1 MAAAHDRT
9 AAPLDRGGP
18 FDIHG
23 ANVRY
28 SALFCLALGLAACDQ
43 TEPFAPSEAP
53 RASEVAAIN
62 APVQE
67 GWLTGAD
74 GVQLR
79 FQVVGSGRDT
89 VVVLHGGPVLF
100 SSSYLVKDFAPLVP
114 GRTLIF
120 YDQRGAG
127 RSGLPADTTLH
138 TAGRFVADLE
148 AVRQH
153 FGLAKMSIL
162 GHSWGAMLAGL
173 YAIEHPGRVE
183 RMVLAN
189 PAPIDVPAQFEFL
202 DNRAANITP
211 AEAARQDSL
220 FPLMF
225 GGPNPVG
232 ACEAYFGSLVKAY
245 MAVPAATASFKGTWC
260 DVSPQRAA
268 EMWSTIGRVV
278 GSLGFWDFRQPM
290 GAVNVPTLVV
300 HGAGDP
306 IPLSSSQAWAS
317 SVPGGRLEVIAG
329 AGHFPWL
336 ERPDAFFEAVNPF
349 LRRSFP
355 QGS

>member
-1 MAAAHDRT
+1 
-9 AAPLDRGGP
+9 
-18 FDIHG
+18 
-23 ANVRY
+23 VRY
-28 SALFCLALGLAACDQ
+28 SALFCLALGLAACDR
-43 TEPFAPSEAP
+43 TEPLAPAAPP
-53 RASEVAAIN
+53 RASEAEIAAA

-100 SSSYLVKDFAPLVP
+100 SSSYLVRDFGPLVR

-127 RSGLPADTTLH
+127 RSELPADTTLH

-148 AVRQH
+148 AVRVH
-153 FGLAKMSIL
+153 FGLAKMKLL
-162 GHSWGAMLAGL
+162 GHSWGAMLAGM
-173 YAIEHPGRVE
+173 YAIEHPDRVE

-202 DNRAANITP
+202 DNRAANVTP
-211 AEAARQDSL
+211 AEAALQDSL
-220 FPLMF
+220 FPQML
-225 GGPNPVG
+225 GGPDPVG
-232 ACEAYFGSLVKAY
+232 ACEAYFGSLTRAY
-245 MAVPAATASFKGTWC
+245 MADPAALAHFKGSWC
-260 DVSPQRAA
+260 DLSPQRAA
-268 EMWSTIGRVV
+268 EIWSTIGRVV
-278 GSLGFWDFRQPM
+278 ASLGFWDFRQPL
-290 GAVNVPTLVV
+290 GAVDVPTLVI

-306 IPLSSSQAWAS
+306 IPLSSSRAWAS
-317 SVPGGRLEVIAG
+317 SAGGRMVVIGG

-336 ERPDAFFEAVNPF
+336 EQPDAFFDAVNPF

-355 QGS
+355 

>member
-1 MAAAHDRT
+1 M
-9 AAPLDRGGP
+9 
-18 FDIHG
+18 
-23 ANVRY
+23 RY
-28 SALFCLALGLAACDQ
+28 SALFCLALGLAACDR
-43 TEPFAPSEAP
+43 TEPLAPVSAP
-53 RASEVAAIN
+53 QASEVAAAA
-62 APVQE
+62 APVQD

-79 FQVVGSGRDT
+79 FQVVGTGKDT
-89 VVVLHGGPVLF
+89 VVMLHGGPVLF

-120 YDQRGAG
+120 FDQRGAG

-153 FGLAKMSIL
+153 FGMERMSLL

-173 YAIEHPGRVE
+173 YAIEHPQRVE

-189 PAPIDVPAQFEFL
+189 PAPIDVPAQMEYL
-202 DNRAANITP
+202 GSLAANTTA
-211 AEAARQDSL
+211 AEKARQDSI

-225 GGPNPVG
+225 GGPDPVG
-232 ACEAYFGSLVKAY
+232 ACEAYFGSLTRSYVADT
-245 MAVPAATASFKGTWC
+245 AALANFKGTWC
-260 DVSPQRAA
+260 DLSPQRAG
-268 EMWSTIGRVV
+268 EMWLTVGRVV
-278 GSLGFWDFRQPM
+278 GSLGNWNFRQPL
-290 GAVNVPTLVV
+290 GALSVPTLVV

-317 SVPGGRLEVIAG
+317 SVPGGRLVVIGG

-336 ERPDAFFEAVNPF
+336 ESPDAFFEAVNPF

>member
-1 MAAAHDRT
+1 M
-9 AAPLDRGGP
+9 
-18 FDIHG
+18 
-23 ANVRY
+23 
-28 SALFCLALGLAACDQ
+28 
-43 TEPFAPSEAP
+43 P
-53 RASEVAAIN
+53 RASEVAVSA
-62 APVQE
+62 APVRD

-79 FQVVGSGRDT
+79 FQVVGSGKDT

-120 YDQRGAG
+120 FDQRGAG
-127 RSGLPADTTLH
+127 RSGLPADSTLH

-153 FGLAKMSIL
+153 FGMERMRLL
-162 GHSWGAMLAGL
+162 GHSWGAMLAGM
-173 YAIEHPGRVE
+173 YAIKHPNRVE

-189 PAPIDVPAQFEFL
+189 PAPIDVPAQIEYL
-202 DNRAANITP
+202 GNLAANTTV
-211 AEAARQDSL
+211 AEKARQDSI

-225 GGPNPVG
+225 GGPDPVG
-232 ACEAYFGSLVKAY
+232 ACEAYFGSLTRAY
-245 MAVPAATASFKGTWC
+245 VADPAALASFKGTWC
-260 DVSPQRAA
+260 DLSPQRAG
-268 EMWSTIGRVV
+268 EMWLTIGRVV
-278 GSLGFWDFRQPM
+278 GSLGNWNFRQPL
-290 GAVNVPTLVV
+290 GALSVPTLVV

-317 SVPGGRLEVIAG
+317 SVPGGRLVVIGG

-336 ERPDAFFEAVNPF
+336 EAPDAFIEAVNPF

-355 QGS
+355 HGS

>member
-1 MAAAHDRT
+1 VPAPHASEAAAA
-9 AAPLDRGGP
+9 AAP
-18 FDIHG
+18 
-23 ANVRY
+23 VR
-28 SALFCLALGLAACDQ
+28 
-43 TEPFAPSEAP
+43 
-53 RASEVAAIN
+53 
-62 APVQE
+62 E

-79 FQVVGSGRDT
+79 FQVVGSGKDT

-100 SSSYLVKDFAPLVP
+100 SSSYLVRDFAPLVP

-120 YDQRGAG
+120 FDQRGAG

-173 YAIEHPGRVE
+173 YAIEHPTRVE

-189 PAPIDVPAQFEFL
+189 PAPIDVPAQIEFL
-202 DNRAANITP
+202 QNRAAKTTA
-211 AEAARQDSL
+211 AETARQDSL

-225 GGPNPVG
+225 GGPDPVG
-232 ACEAYFGSLVKAY
+232 ACEAYFGSLATAY
-245 MAVPAATASFKGTWC
+245 MAAPAALANFKGTWC

-268 EMWSTIGRVV
+268 EMWFTIGRVV
-278 GSLGFWDFRQPM
+278 GSLGNWDFRQPL
-290 GAVNVPTLVV
+290 GALGVPTLVV

-317 SVPGGRLEVIAG
+317 SVPGGRLVVIG
-329 AGHFPWL
+329 GTGHFPWL
-336 ERPDAFFEAVNPF
+336 ENPDAFFEAVNPF

>member
-1 MAAAHDRT
+1 M
-9 AAPLDRGGP
+9 
-18 FDIHG
+18 
-23 ANVRY
+23 RY
-28 SALFCLALGLAACDQ
+28 SALFCLALGLAACDR
-43 TEPFAPSEAP
+43 TEPLAPVSAP
-53 RASEVAAIN
+53 RASEVAVSAT
-62 APVQE
+62 PVRD

-79 FQVVGSGRDT
+79 FQVVGSGKDT

-100 SSSYLVKDFAPLVP
+100 SSSYLVRDFAPLVP

-120 YDQRGAG
+120 FDQRGAG

-153 FGLAKMSIL
+153 FGMERMSLL
-162 GHSWGAMLAGL
+162 GHSWGAMLAGM
-173 YAIEHPGRVE
+173 YAIEHPNRVE

-189 PAPIDVPAQFEFL
+189 PAPIDVPAQIEYL
-202 DNRAANITP
+202 GNLAANTTA
-211 AEAARQDSL
+211 AEKARQDSI

-225 GGPNPVG
+225 GGPDPVG
-232 ACEAYFGSLVKAY
+232 ACEAYFGSLTRAY
-245 MAVPAATASFKGTWC
+245 VADTAALANFKGTWC
-260 DVSPQRAA
+260 DVSPQRAG
-268 EMWSTIGRVV
+268 EMWLTIGRVV
-278 GSLGFWDFRQPM
+278 GSLGNWNFRRPL
-290 GAVNVPTLVV
+290 GALSVPTLVV

-317 SVPGGRLEVIAG
+317 SVPGGRLVVIGG

-336 ERPDAFFEAVNPF
+336 EAPDAFFEAVNAF

>member
-1 MAAAHDRT
+1 M
-9 AAPLDRGGP
+9 
-18 FDIHG
+18 
-23 ANVRY
+23 RY
-28 SALFCLALGLAACDQ
+28 SALFCLALGVAACDRA
-43 TEPFAPSEAP
+43 EPLAPVSAPHASEA
-53 RASEVAAIN
+53 AVAA

-74 GVQLR
+74 GVRLR

-100 SSSYLVKDFAPLVP
+100 SSSYLVREFAPLVP

-120 YDQRGAG
+120 FDQRGAG
-127 RSGLPADTTLH
+127 RSELPADTTLH

-173 YAIEHPGRVE
+173 YAMEHPQRVE

-189 PAPIDVPAQFEFL
+189 PAPIDVPAQLEYL
-202 DNRAANITP
+202 GNLAANTTA
-211 AEAARQDSL
+211 AEKARQDSL

-225 GGPNPVG
+225 GGPDPVG
-232 ACEAYFGSLVKAY
+232 ACEAYFGSLTRAY
-245 MAVPAATASFKGTWC
+245 MADTAALAGFQGIWC

-268 EMWSTIGRVV
+268 EMWSTLGRVV
-278 GSLGFWDFRQPM
+278 GSLGNWNFRQPL
-290 GAVNVPTLVV
+290 GALSVPTLVV

-317 SVPGGRLEVIAG
+317 SVPGGRMVVIG
-329 AGHFPWL
+329 GSGHFPWL
-336 ERPDAFFEAVNPF
+336 ENPDAFFEAVNPF

>member
-1 MAAAHDRT
+1 M
-9 AAPLDRGGP
+9 
-18 FDIHG
+18 
-23 ANVRY
+23 RY
-28 SALFCLALGLAACDQ
+28 SALFCLALGVAACDRA
-43 TEPFAPSEAP
+43 EPLAPGSTP
-53 RASEVAAIN
+53 RASEAAISA

-74 GVQLR
+74 GVRLR

-120 YDQRGAG
+120 FDQRGAG
-127 RSGLPADTTLH
+127 RSDLPADTTLH

-153 FGLAKMSIL
+153 FGLERMSLL
-162 GHSWGAMLAGL
+162 GHSWGAMLAGM
-173 YAIEHPGRVE
+173 YAIEHPQRVE

-189 PAPIDVPAQFEFL
+189 PAPIDVPAQIEFL
-202 DNRAANITP
+202 QNRAAKTAA
-211 AEAARQDSL
+211 AETAVQDSL

-225 GGPNPVG
+225 GGPDPVG
-232 ACEAYFGSLVKAY
+232 ACEAYFGSLVKSY
-245 MAVPAATASFKGTWC
+245 MADNAALANFKGTWC

-268 EMWSTIGRVV
+268 EMWLTIGRVV
-278 GSLGFWDFRQPM
+278 GSLGNWDFRQPL
-290 GAVNVPTLVV
+290 GALNVPTLVI
-300 HGAGDP
+300 HGSGDP

-317 SVPGGRLEVIAG
+317 SVPGGRLVVIG
-329 AGHFPWL
+329 GTGHFPWL
-336 ERPDAFFEAVNPF
+336 ENPDAFFEAVNPF

-355 QGS
+355 LGS

>member
-1 MAAAHDRT
+1 M
-9 AAPLDRGGP
+9 
-18 FDIHG
+18 
-23 ANVRY
+23 RY
-28 SALFCLALGLAACDQ
+28 SALFGLALAVAACDRA
-43 TEPFAPSEAP
+43 EPLAPAAGP
-53 RASEVAAIN
+53 RANEVAAA

-67 GWLTGAD
+67 GCLTGAD

-120 YDQRGAG
+120 YDQRGAA
-127 RSGLPADTTLH
+127 RSELPAHTTLH
-138 TAGRFVADLE
+138 TKKRFVADLE
-148 AVRQH
+148 AVRRH
-153 FGLAKMSIL
+153 FGMERMSIL

-173 YAIEHPGRVE
+173 YAMEHPGRVE

-189 PAPIDVPAQFEFL
+189 PAPIDVPAQIEFL
-202 DNRAANITP
+202 QNRAAKINP
-211 AEAARQDSL
+211 AEQARQDSL

-225 GGPNPVG
+225 GGTDPVG

-245 MAVPAATASFKGTWC
+245 MADPAALASFRGTWC

-268 EMWSTIGRVV
+268 EMWVTIGRVV
-278 GSLGFWDFRQPM
+278 GSLGNWDFRQPL
-290 GAVNVPTLVV
+290 GAVHVPTLVV
-300 HGAGDP
+300 HGTGDP

-317 SVPGGRLEVIAG
+317 SIPGGRLEVIAST
-329 AGHFPWL
+329 GHFPWL
-336 ERPDAFFEAVNPF
+336 EDPNAFFEAVNPF